1 MNSDDSVNMRSQ
13 GTGLSTV
20 IVTKHTGSADCNRT
34 KTQPSGVVTNR
45 EECPGFQTNIVN
57 I

>member
-1 MNSDDSVNMRSQ
+1 MKFDDSVNMRSQ
-13 GTGLSTV
+13 RTGLPTV

-45 EECPGFQTNIVN
+45 EEFPGLQTNIVN